1 MKLEKTDAK
10 LTGIMVICLGI
21 VIGLLLFYYY
31 HHNQDLGIK
40 LKPLSSSSPP
50 KSIETVKKT
59 SYTRVRLTLAT
70 GGRTGLAVNVAI
82 PYDDVN
88 QRSQI
93 YKNMVKIENDFVVK
107 YDQQMLYQL
116 ATKKKFSELKK
127 IFLSIIN
134 TYVDK
139 PIKKIYFED
148 FFILG

>member
-1 MKLEKTDAK
+1 MKLEKSDAK
-10 LTGIMVICLGI
+10 LTGIMVICIGI
-21 VIGLLLFYYY
+21 VIGLLLYYYY
-31 HHNQDLGIK
+31 HHKQDLGIK
-40 LKPLSSSSPP
+40 LSPLSSSSPSKP
-50 KSIETVKKT
+50 IETVKKT
-59 SYTRVRLTLAT
+59 SYTRLRLTLAT

-82 PYDDVN
+82 PYDDIK

-93 YKNMVKIENDFVVK
+93 YKNMVRIENDFVVK
-107 YDQQMLYQL
+107 YDQQMIYQL

-134 TYVDK
+134 SYVDK

>member
-1 MKLEKTDAK
+1 MKLEKTDVK
-10 LTGIMVICLGI
+10 ITGIMVICIGI

-31 HHNQDLGIK
+31 HHKQDLGIK
-40 LKPLSSSSPP
+40 LKPLSSSSPSKP
-50 KSIETVKKT
+50 LEAVKKD
-59 SYTRVRLTLAT
+59 SYTRLRLTLAT

-82 PYDDVN
+82 QYDDLD

-93 YKNMVKIENDFVVK
+93 YKNIVRIENDFVVK

-127 IFLSIIN
+127 IFLNIIN
-134 TYVDK
+134 NYVDK

>member
-1 MKLEKTDAK
+1 MKLEKTD
-10 LTGIMVICLGI
+10 LRITGIMVVSIGVLICL
-21 VIGLLLFYYY
+21 LLVYFY
-31 HHNQDLGIK
+31 HHNHLFGIK
-40 LKPLSSSSPP
+40 ITPLSTSSRS
-50 KSIETVKKT
+50 KSLDDLKKT
-59 SYTRVRLTLAT
+59 SYTRIRITLAT
-70 GGRTGLAVNVAI
+70 GGRTGVAINAAI

-93 YKNMVKIENDFVVK
+93 YKNLVRIENDFVVK

-116 ATKKKFSELKK
+116 ATKKKYSELKK

-139 PIKKIYFED
+139 PIKKVYFED